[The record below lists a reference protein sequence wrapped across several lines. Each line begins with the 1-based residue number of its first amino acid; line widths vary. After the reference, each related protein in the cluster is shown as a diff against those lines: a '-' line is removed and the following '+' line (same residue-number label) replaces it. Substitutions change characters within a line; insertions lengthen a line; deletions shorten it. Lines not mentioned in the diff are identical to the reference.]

1 MKKKW
6 SILCMTLL
14 CVLMA
19 APAALAADGEAAKI
33 DTGDTAWVLISAALV
48 FIMTNTEEKTA
59 TVLKIAA
66 DSLTLLRQG
75 GVVQEQHFQ
84 PRQEHTSVYRTP
96 YGNLDLSVK
105 TEKIAIVFGTIS
117 GNIDVAYAMNVIA
130 IVLSSTMCI
139 GKNCSSLVW
148 SLPERCRMTVWWK
161 WWRSRIIPGS
171 LRLSSIRSSN
181 PVRTIRIRC
190 SAIS

>member
-1 MKKKW
+1 MDKVIVKIIGSQTDGTGEVNRIELVAECRHYYRNGKHY
-6 SILCMTLL
+6 
-14 CVLMA
+14 VLY
-19 APAALAADGEAAKI
+19 D
-33 DTGDTAWVLISAALV
+33 DT
-48 FIMTNTEEKTA
+48 MTNTEEKTA

-117 GNIDVAYAMNVIA
+117 GNIDVAYAMSVN
-130 IVLSSTMCI
+130 
-139 GKNCSSLVW
+139 GQW
-148 SLPERCRMTVWWK
+148 Q
-161 WWRSRIIPGS
+161 
-171 LRLSSIRSSN
+171 SSN
-181 PVRTIRIRC
+181 ELHIEI
-190 SAIS
+190 SAADTDSRRLN